1 MKVTKDLSSQL
12 GTARDQGR
20 RPTCVAF
27 ATSDLHAAVRDPA
40 FSQLSV
46 EYLYYHACKL
56 VSPFDP
62 HTGVTLDQILKAVET
77 DGQPEEVHWP
87 YLPQLPTDL
96 ITYRPPSIAGTIYRR
111 SGHLIHA
118 PAVDGIN
125 QELSQDRPSMLVFR
139 STLGFLTALAG
150 NPVNWTSTDQMLSP
164 HAVVAVAMGDNGDER
179 FVRVRNSWGVGWAE
193 GGHAWLSE
201 EYVQKTFIALI
212 RMV

>member
-1 MKVTKDLSSQL
+1 MIKDLSSQL
-12 GTARDQGR
+12 GTVRDQGR

-27 ATSDLHAAVRDPA
+27 ATSDLHAAVREPA
-40 FSQLSV
+40 FSALSV

-56 VSPFDP
+56 ISPFDP

-96 ITYRPPSIAGTIYRR
+96 GTYRPPTIAGTIYRR
-111 SGHLIHA
+111 RGQLIHA
-118 PAVDGIN
+118 PALDGIN
-125 QELSQDRPSMLVFR
+125 QELGQDRPSMLVFR
-139 STLGFLTALAG
+139 STLRFLTALPG
-150 NPVNWTSTDQMLSP
+150 NPVTWTSTDQMLSP
-164 HAVVAVAMGDNGDER
+164 HAVVAVATGDNSGQR

>member
-1 MKVTKDLSSQL
+1 
-12 GTARDQGR
+12 
-20 RPTCVAF
+20 
-27 ATSDLHAAVRDPA
+27 LHAAVRDPA
-40 FSQLSV
+40 FSPLSV

-62 HTGVTLDQILKAVET
+62 HTGVTLDQILKSVET

-96 ITYRPPSIAGTIYRR
+96 AMYRPPSVAGTIYRR
-111 SGHLIHA
+111 AGQLVQA
-118 PAVDGIN
+118 PAVDRISE
-125 QELSQDRPSMLVFR
+125 ELNQDRPSMLVFR
-139 STLGFLTALAG
+139 STLRFLTALAG
-150 NPVNWTSTDQMLSP
+150 NPVTWTSTDQMLNP
-164 HAVVAVAMGDNGDER
+164 HAVVAVATGDNSGER